1 MCVCV
6 CVCVVSVIVK
16 RPAFPSC
23 VVDRCHRTPLYHCS
37 AESPTNSAMMKRPSL
52 KTSNTEKPTRTP
64 VKRLFSYYTRRV
76 LWLLGI
82 MNSLDKQGSG
92 NVPWE
97 GDFLTMWTHG
107 KNKLPRRVERQHCS
121 CTLLIYFGNLCWR
134 IQKFTYQWFI
144 YAQSAVEVMIRW
156 RQKLPNHDSL
166 FMWSRVL
173 TSALAMLH
181 SLHTQFTN
189 CLPTVHQLKNAVYI
203 HVCVCVRACVCVCV
217 HAFCKPTVFWRAN

>member
-1 MCVCV
+1 
-6 CVCVVSVIVK
+6 
-16 RPAFPSC
+16 
-23 VVDRCHRTPLYHCS
+23 
-37 AESPTNSAMMKRPSL
+37 MKRPSL
-52 KTSNTEKPTRTP
+52 ETSNTEKHTRTP

-97 GDFLTMWTHG
+97 GDFLKMWTHG
-107 KNKLPRRVERQHCS
+107 KNKLPIRVERQHCS
-121 CTLLIYFGNLCWR
+121 CTLLIYFGNLWQ
-134 IQKFTYQWFI
+134 IQQFTYQWFI

-156 RQKLPNHDSL
+156 TQKLPNHDSL

-173 TSALAMLH
+173 TSALTMLH

-203 HVCVCVRACVCVCV
+203 RVCVCV
-217 HAFCKPTVFWRAN
+217 HSASPQCSEGQTSFLTGLLDQIFNACDLPEWQTKFPFSFQLRCRLIWKGNLWQPTDISS